1 MAETGMQT
9 ENNQE
14 QKSQKSQQ
22 DILQQTEETA
32 LTELERPFKGLF
44 LSSFSAG
51 LDIGF
56 SVLLMAVMLTL
67 FKGEKS
73 EASLHVLVALMYP
86 LGFIFVVL
94 GRSELFTE
102 HTTLAVLPVLQKL
115 STLPKLFRLWGT
127 VYFANIIG
135 GTLFALILSYFANKL
150 HVLSP
155 AALNEIADK
164 ATAFGWQATLL
175 SAILAGWLMGLLA
188 WLVAASRETVSQIL
202 MIIIITASIGIIGL
216 PHCIVG
222 NIECAAGFFNGHISI
237 DKYINFLWPATL
249 GNIIGGGLFVA
260 ILKFNH
266 TVLSGK
272 EQKVVLQ
279 NSDSEVVAE
288 NAQ

>member
-1 MAETGMQT
+1 MAEPKT
-9 ENNQE
+9 ENGNNTE
-14 QKSQKSQQ
+14 QKSQKSQK

-67 FKGEKS
+67 FKGVHS
-73 EASLHVLVALMYP
+73 EASVHVLVAMMYP

-115 STLPKLFRLWGT
+115 STFPKLFRLWGT
-127 VYFANIIG
+127 VYLANILG

-150 HVLSP
+150 HELSP
-155 AALNEIADK
+155 WAINEISDK
-164 ATAFGWQATLL
+164 ITSYGWQATLL

-202 MIIIITASIGIIGL
+202 MIIIITATIGIVGL

-222 NIECAAGFFNGHISI
+222 NIECAAGFFNGHINFG
-237 DKYINFLWPATL
+237 KYFNFLWAATL
-249 GNIIGGGLFVA
+249 GNIIGGVLFVA
-260 ILKFNH
+260 IIKFNH
-266 TVLSGK
+266 AVLSGK
-272 EQKVVLQ
+272 EQKVDL
-279 NSDSEVVAE
+279 E
-288 NAQ
+288 NNELETVK